1 MDLNQAQLFL
11 NQLDG
16 HENPLV
22 AFRTFQDNKDAKE
35 KDPSLTTTRYGKL
48 ADLQEE
54 FIRLNQRGAGIFY
67 NVNVTDGK
75 GFAKGNIIRVRAVF
89 ADLDGVPLEPA
100 QNFKLKPQIVVQSSP
115 GRYHCIWL
123 VDHEKNP
130 LDLGM
135 FEAVQTAIAER
146 FKSDKTVKDLP
157 RVLRLPGFFH
167 RKSTPFLV
175 NLMFTHE
182 DPPRYSGD
190 QILDAFAF
198 TKAGKPKTLPI
209 PIPQGQRDNRLMS
222 FAGSM
227 RRMGSSEES
236 IFAALLIEN
245 KIRCIPPL
253 EETELKRIAHSVSKY
268 DPVEGDFIRDKDG
281 KIYPNNQQN
290 IKIGLEKLNVN
301 VKYNIF
307 ANQYLYQRGEDKAQF
322 MDDIALKHIWLEGDE
337 AFRFRPSKEFFEAV
351 VLDEAAHKGRFHPV
365 KEYLDSLKWDGKERL
380 DRWLIE
386 YGGAEDSEYA
396 RTVGRLV
403 LLAAV
408 RRIKQ
413 PGCVFQEMLVMESAQ
428 GKEKSTTIKALC
440 PNEEW
445 FSDGLPLD
453 SDSQKVIEQTAGKW
467 IVECADLSGM
477 KKSDIDHLK
486 TFLSRTHD
494 TARLAYDRMVTTR
507 ARGFVLI
514 GTTNSNQYL
523 KDSTGNRRFWPL
535 RTPQFSVKRLAHDR
549 DQLWAEAVVKEAEPG
564 CSIRLPEHLWAVA
577 QIQQERRKIDEPW
590 EIRIVQ
596 TIGDLKGKI
605 ITEDI
610 WKIVGMFDIAKRTQS
625 QSIIIG
631 EAMRRL
637 GFDRNQIRIGQQV
650 KHGYMKADTDL
661 EKKQFI
667 RIRIDD
673 EGMPEAYIES
683 RGTVVMDWEHMDK
696 EKSVDKRE
704 QAGKVEQTTEAA
716 KDEPPHS

>member
-227 RRMGSSEES
+227 RRMGASEES
-236 IFAALLIEN
+236 IFTALVSEN

-253 EETELKRIAHSVSKY
+253 EESELKRIAHSVSKY
-268 DPVEGDFIRDKDG
+268 DPVEGDFIRNDKTG
-281 KIYPNNQQN
+281 VIYPNNQQN
-290 IKIGLEKLNVN
+290 IKIGLEKLNIY
-301 VKYNIF
+301 VKYNVF
-307 ANQYLYQRGEDKAQF
+307 ADQYLIKRKEDGELQHL
-322 MDDIALKHIWLEGDE
+322 DDIALKRIWLEGDE
-337 AFRFRPSKEFFEAV
+337 AFRFRPSKEFFTDV
-351 VLDEAAHKGRFHPV
+351 VLDYAADKGRFHPV
-365 KEYLDSLKWDGKERL
+365 KDYLESLKWDGTPRI

-386 YGGAEDSEYA
+386 QGGATDAEY
-396 RTVGRLV
+396 TQVIGRLI
-403 LLAAV
+403 LMAAV
-408 RRIKQ
+408 RRIFI
-413 PGCVFQEMLVMESAQ
+413 PGCKFDQMLVLESEQ
-428 GKEKSTTIKALC
+428 GKDKSSVLKALC
-440 PNEEW
+440 PDEDW
-445 FSDGLPLD
+445 FSDGLPLNAD
-453 SDSQKVIEQTAGKW
+453 TQKVIEQTSGKW
-467 IVECADLSGM
+467 IVEAAELSGM
-477 KKSDIDHLK
+477 KKSDVEHLK
-486 TFLSRTHD
+486 NFLSRSHD
-494 TARLAYDRMVTTR
+494 IARKAYDRMVTTR
-507 ARGFVLI
+507 PRHFVLI
-514 GTTNSNQYL
+514 GTTNSSQYL
-523 KDSTGNRRFWPL
+523 KDSTGNRRVWPVK
-535 RTPQFSVKRLAHDR
+535 TPGFDVKKLKKVR
-549 DQLWAEAVVKEAEPG
+549 DQLWAEAVIREKETRDDPD
-564 CSIRLPEHLWAVA
+564 SIVLPKHLW
-577 QIQQERRKIDEPW
+577 QIAEVQQEKRRIEDPW
-590 EIRIVQ
+590 ELRIVQ
-596 TIGDLKGKI
+596 TIDTMRGKI
-605 ITEDI
+605 FTEDV
-610 WKIVGMFDIAKRTQS
+610 WKIVGMYDVAKRS
-625 QSIIIG
+625 QADNIRIG
-631 EAMRRL
+631 DALRRL
-637 GFDRNQIRIGQQV
+637 GFERIQIRIGEKR
-650 KHGYMKADTDL
+650 KHGYVRADNDI
-661 EKKQFI
+661 EKLQFI
-667 RIRIDD
+667 KIRFDD
-673 EGMPEAYIES
+673 DNQPEAYIEN
-683 RGTVVMDWEHMDK
+683 RIGTAEWEK
-696 EKSVDKRE
+696 APNEPVDKRE
-704 QAGKVEQTTEAA
+704 QSPIIR
-716 KDEPPHS
+716 EP